1 MGDDPRLGGSQWQE
15 AADLMKI
22 KHTTDTRW
30 SGKWVPPRSP
40 ASYGG
45 RWIDQGGLGTTGDI
59 VPDRHGFAFSDPGE
73 KARLKEHMVRDVHT
87 DLTLYDWQ
95 AQGEDEFAGEFATGG
110 NEEYSFKMTKG
121 MGGGYVNVEAWLHE
135 QTPDDVSL
143 IDYVEDPA
151 VQAEEDPPYEM
162 RGNWTEEQWDEHR
175 RMGGK

>member
-1 MGDDPRLGGSQWQE
+1 
-15 AADLMKI
+15 
-22 KHTTDTRW
+22 
-30 SGKWVPPRSP
+30 
-40 ASYGG
+40 
-45 RWIDQGGLGTTGDI
+45 
-59 VPDRHGFAFSDPGE
+59 
-73 KARLKEHMVRDVHT
+73 MVRDVHT